1 MNRDKAIQFVQQ
13 HGDAIEQAR
22 LRYLLHGERPSAP
35 VVQQLCNGQQH
46 HENRHQKRLGVRR
59 RKGPRNLPPNSI
71 RFAMKKSE
79 KNLLLIAAILIG
91 LAYLIYQ
98 NFENQPEKADKN

>member
-1 MNRDKAIQFVQQ
+1 
-13 HGDAIEQAR
+13 
-22 LRYLLHGERPSAP
+22 
-35 VVQQLCNGQQH
+35 
-46 HENRHQKRLGVRR
+46 
-59 RKGPRNLPPNSI
+59 
-71 RFAMKKSE
+71 MKKSE